1 MEQAERLLHLNN
13 RLGEGPVWNVSERAL
28 YWVDIDGQCFYRYY
42 PDTGAQERFD
52 VGQPIGVLRF
62 RKSGGLVVALR
73 DGLALWDFQTQS
85 LKFIANPEPGKPQA
99 RFNDGAVDR
108 LGRFWAGTLA
118 PGATSSLYRLDPD
131 LSVHTMET
139 GVTVSNGIG
148 WSPDN
153 RTMYYCDSRIHMI
166 YTYDFD
172 LASGTIANRRAFVHT
187 PDDPSTPDG
196 LTVDSEGFIWCARWG
211 GWKVV
216 RYDPTDK
223 VEREL
228 RLPVEYP
235 TSCAFGG
242 EALGELYITSAWTPL
257 SEAQRK
263 EQPESGDIFR
273 IKTNVKGLPE
283 PLFAG

>member
-1 MEQAERLLHLNN
+1 MEQVERLLHLNN
-13 RLGEGPVWNVSERAL
+13 RLGEGPVWNVNEHAL
-28 YWVDIDGQCFYRYY
+28 YWVNIEENCFYRYH
-42 PDTGAQERFD
+42 PATGVPERFD

-62 RKSGGLVVALR
+62 RKSGGLVMALR
-73 DGLALWDFQTQS
+73 DGLAFWDFQAQS
-85 LKFIANPEPGKPQA
+85 LKFIANPEPGKPDA

-108 LGRFWAGTLA
+108 PGSFWAGTLA
-118 PGATSSLYRLDPD
+118 PGATSALYRLDPD

-139 GVTVSNGIG
+139 GITVSNGIG

-153 RTMYYCDSRIHMI
+153 RTMYYCDSRINMI
-166 YTYDFD
+166 YAYDFD
-172 LASGTIANRRAFVHT
+172 LASGTITNRRTFVHT
-187 PDDPSTPDG
+187 TDDPSTPDG

-216 RYDPTDK
+216 RYDPTGK
-223 VEREL
+223 VEREI
-228 RLPVEYP
+228 RLSAEYP

-242 EALGELYITSAWTPL
+242 EALDELYITSAWTRL
-257 SEAQRK
+257 SETQRK

-273 IKTNVKGLPE
+273 LKTNIKGLPE

>member
-1 MEQAERLLHLNN
+1 MDQVERLLHLNN
-13 RLGEGPVWNVSERAL
+13 QLGEGPIWNVSEHAL
-28 YWVDIDGQCFYRYY
+28 YWVNIEGNCFYRYH
-42 PDTGAQERFD
+42 PVTGAQERFD
-52 VGQPIGVLRF
+52 VGQPIGVLCF
-62 RKSGGLVVALR
+62 RKSGGLAMALR
-73 DGLALWDFQTQS
+73 DGFALWDFQAQS

-139 GVTVSNGIG
+139 GITVSNGIG

-166 YTYDFD
+166 YAYDFD
-172 LASGTIANRRAFVHT
+172 LASGTITNRRTFVHT
-187 PDDPSTPDG
+187 PNDSSTPDG
-196 LTVDSEGFIWCARWG
+196 LTVDSEGFVWCARWG

-216 RYDPTDK
+216 RYDPMGK
-223 VEREL
+223 VEREI

-242 EALGELYITSAWTPL
+242 TALDELYITSAWTRL
-257 SEAQRK
+257 NDAQRK
-263 EQPESGDIFR
+263 EQPDAGDVFR
-273 IKTNVKGLPE
+273 LKTNVKGLPE